1 MSEHKARSLL
11 GPYAL
16 QPLDADSP
24 AAGRLRHQSASTH
37 ARRLEGRPLAMYSS
51 LMLSDRSTLGLW
63 NPRPRLAAAFGEQ
76 RRPMSA
82 SSADAPGNQELG
94 KWKND
99 RL

>member
-1 MSEHKARSLL
+1 MSEPKARSLL
-11 GPYAL
+11 GQYAI
-16 QPLDADSP
+16 QPLDAGAP
-24 AAGRLRHQSASTH
+24 ATGRLLLESVSTQ
-37 ARRLEGRPLAMYSS
+37 ARSLEGRPLAMYSS

-82 SSADAPGNQELG
+82 SSAYVPGNQELEQ
-94 KWKND
+94 WKND

>member
-1 MSEHKARSLL
+1 MSEHRARGLIGQAAIQCPDPGAPATGRLLLESVSTQARS
-11 GPYAL
+11 
-16 QPLDADSP
+16 
-24 AAGRLRHQSASTH
+24 
-37 ARRLEGRPLAMYSS
+37 LEGRPLAMYSS

-63 NPRPRLAAAFGEQ
+63 SARPRLATAFGKP

-82 SSADAPGNQELG
+82 SSAYAPGNQELE

>member
-1 MSEHKARSLL
+1 MSDPKARSLL
-11 GPYAL
+11 GQYAI
-16 QPLDADSP
+16 QPLDAGSP
-24 AAGRLRHQSASTH
+24 ATGRLLLESVSTQ
-37 ARRLEGRPLAMYSS
+37 ARSLEGRPLAMYSS

-82 SSADAPGNQELG
+82 SSAYVPGNQELEQ
-94 KWKND
+94 WKND

>member
-1 MSEHKARSLL
+1 MSEHEARSLL
-11 GPYAL
+11 GQSAIQSRDPG
-16 QPLDADSP
+16 SP
-24 AAGRLRHQSASTH
+24 AAGRLLLESVSTQ
-37 ARRLEGRPLAMYSS
+37 ARSLEGRPLAMSSS

-82 SSADAPGNQELG
+82 SSAYVPGNQELEQ
-94 KWKND
+94 WKND

>member
-24 AAGRLRHQSASTH
+24 AAGPLRLESVSTQ
-37 ARRLEGRPLAMYSS
+37 ARGLEGRPLAMYSS

-82 SSADAPGNQELG
+82 SSAYAPGNQELG